1 MKVLIVEDNSSMR
14 HLMRNIVGE
23 MAEVYECADGAEALP
38 QYEAYQL
45 GGGDWVLMDVR
56 MPQVNGIE
64 ATRHLHAAHSEAR
77 ILIVTNCDDSWLREA
92 ARKAGAC
99 GYLLK
104 ENLDQL
110 PDLLAEL
117 LVESNSAGLST
128 SAR

>member
-1 MKVLIVEDNSSMR
+1 MKVLIVEDNPAMR

-38 QYEAYQL
+38 QYEAHEL
-45 GGGDWVLMDVR
+45 GGSDWVLMDVR

-64 ATRHLHAAHSEAR
+64 ATRQLRAVHSEAR
-77 ILIVTNCDDSWLREA
+77 ILIVTNCDDSWLRDT
-92 ARKAGAC
+92 ARRAGAC

-110 PDLLAEL
+110 PEL
-117 LVESNSAGLST
+117 LVEPNTSGLATST
-128 SAR
+128 R